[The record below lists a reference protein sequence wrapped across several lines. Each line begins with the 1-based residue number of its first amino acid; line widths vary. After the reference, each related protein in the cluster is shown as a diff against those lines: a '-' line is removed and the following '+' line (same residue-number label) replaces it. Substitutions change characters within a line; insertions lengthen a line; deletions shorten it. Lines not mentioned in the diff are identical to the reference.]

1 MKQGSIL
8 SNWICRRSVYGKLS
22 FRMVPI
28 VPYQAKNLA
37 CMCIPFH
44 YISPS
49 YLQGLLQHLR
59 TNELEKNFHNLFLF
73 LSSLNSW
80 FFRNYRTLSVHMYFR
95 YCRLPRLLIWIYQFI
110 HCWKIIASKVPNTT
124 TDEFS
129 GCGSSYFQHPK
140 RIKLPHI
147 YNFPSKFLV
156 FVTQQQHKH
165 TKKQEDPTLDLP
177 IQTSL
182 NMCK

>member
-1 MKQGSIL
+1 M
-8 SNWICRRSVYGKLS
+8 
-22 FRMVPI
+22 
-28 VPYQAKNLA
+28 
-37 CMCIPFH
+37 
-44 YISPS
+44 
-49 YLQGLLQHLR
+49 
-59 TNELEKNFHNLFLF
+59 
-73 LSSLNSW
+73 
-80 FFRNYRTLSVHMYFR
+80 LSVATAFD
-95 YCRLPRLLIWIYQFI
+95 LDLLGGSLFKNDCQYYNFI
-110 HCWKIIASKVPNTT
+110 NT

-140 RIKLPHI
+140 RIKLPYI

>member
-1 MKQGSIL
+1 
-8 SNWICRRSVYGKLS
+8 
-22 FRMVPI
+22 MVPI
-28 VPYQAKNLA
+28 VPYQAKKSSIYVP
-37 CMCIPFH
+37 IPFH

-49 YLQGLLQHLR
+49 HLQGLFQHLR
-59 TNELEKNFHNLFLF
+59 TTNELEKNFHNLF

-95 YCRLPRLLIWIYQFI
+95 YCRLPRLLIRIYQFI
-110 HCWKIIASKVPNTT
+110 HCWKIIASKVPNT

-156 FVTQQQHKH
+156 FVTQLQQHKH
-165 TKKQEDPTLDLP
+165 KETRRPDPRSTYP
-177 IQTSL
+177 NISQYV
-182 NMCK
+182 